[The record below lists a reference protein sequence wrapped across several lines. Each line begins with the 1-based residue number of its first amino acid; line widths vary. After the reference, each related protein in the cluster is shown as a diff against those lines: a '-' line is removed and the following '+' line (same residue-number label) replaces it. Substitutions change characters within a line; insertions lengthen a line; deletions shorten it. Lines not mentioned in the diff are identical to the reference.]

1 MNKIEIIPLG
11 GIGEFGMN
19 CMGIRYDGEM
29 IVVDAGMGFP
39 EETPYGVDISIPNFD
54 FLEEYRDDLTALIL
68 THGHEDHIGAL
79 AYILKKFNL
88 PVYASRFTHALAEKR
103 LEEFDMLDDILL
115 HRVKANDVVE
125 IGNFTVEF
133 IHASHSLVDCFSLA
147 IKTPLGTVIHTGDY
161 KIDDTPV
168 IGKPYDLQTLK
179 RIGDEGVLALLADST
194 NATVP
199 GRTPSE
205 QAVIPAFREI
215 FEETP
220 GRLFVATFSSSIHR
234 LQIVFDL
241 AHEYGRKVC
250 VLGRSMMKNV
260 EIAEEQGL
268 IKIGYGTKIDLG
280 DARALDDDEICYL
293 VTGSQGEN
301 RAALWNMATSTYKG
315 MEIGKGD
322 TVVLSARIIPGNE
335 KNISRLIGHL
345 YKRGANIIEEK
356 RRLVHVSGHASQE
369 DIRIMVETARP
380 KYLVPI
386 HGEYRMLFRH
396 KEFVKNHIAGYSDDN
411 IILIENGDLLEIDDF
426 GARVVEKHELHK
438 TFIDEESL
446 GEVEYDVIRERK
458 RLAYGGAISLVV
470 TVDKATHTLVGE
482 PHISFNG
489 VAGLGGGET
498 LVPMSAKHE
507 LSFAPGGDA
516 DKSLRAPS
524 NGFAA
529 SARQAVA
536 DAVSEMK
543 REQIA
548 DTAVFRE
555 NLRIHLKRFVQNKIG
570 TKPVI
575 VTTVVEV

>member
-1 MNKIEIIPLG
+1 MDKLEIIPLG

-19 CMGIRYDGEM
+19 CMGIRYGDEM
-29 IVVDAGMGFP
+29 IIVDAGMGFP
-39 EETPYGVDISIPNFD
+39 EETPFGVDISIPNFD
-54 FLEEYRDDLTALIL
+54 FLEEYRDDLTALVL
-68 THGHEDHIGAL
+68 THGHEDHVGAL

-88 PVYASRFTHALAEKR
+88 PVYASRFTLALAEKR
-103 LEEFDMLDDILL
+103 LEEFNMLDDVLL
-115 HRVKANDVVE
+115 HRVEAGDTIDV
-125 IGNFTVEF
+125 GNFKIEF

-147 IKTPLGTVIHTGDY
+147 INTPVGTVIHTGDY

-168 IGKPYDLQTLK
+168 IGKPYDLKTLK
-179 RIGDEGVLALLADST
+179 RYGDQGVLALLADST

-215 FEETP
+215 SEEVP

-241 AHEYGRKVC
+241 AHEFGRKVC
-250 VLGRSMMKNV
+250 VLGRSMQKNV

-268 IKIGYGTKIDLG
+268 LKIGYGAQVSLG

-293 VTGSQGEN
+293 VTGSQGET
-301 RAALWNMATSTYKG
+301 RAALWNMATSAYKG
-315 MEIGKGD
+315 MDIGKGD

-380 KYLVPI
+380 RFLVPI

-396 KEFVKNHIAGYSDDN
+396 KEFVKNHVAGYSDDN
-411 IILIENGDLLEIDDF
+411 IILIENGDVLELDEF
-426 GARVVEKHELHK
+426 GARIVEKHELNR

-446 GEVEYDVIRERK
+446 EEIEYDVVRERK
-458 RLAYGGAISLVV
+458 KLAYGGAMSLVV
-470 TVDKATHTLVGE
+470 TIDKKTHQIVGE
-482 PHISFNG
+482 PQITFQG
-489 VAGLGGGET
+489 VAGIDLT
-498 LVPMSAKHE
+498 
-507 LSFAPGGDA
+507 
-516 DKSLRAPS
+516 
-524 NGFAA
+524 NGFAND
-529 SARQAVA
+529 ARQAISEAVA
-536 DAVSEMK
+536 EMK

-548 DTAVFRE
+548 DKAVFKE
-555 NLRIHLKRFVQNKIG
+555 NLRIHLKRFVQKEIH

>member
-1 MNKIEIIPLG
+1 
-11 GIGEFGMN
+11 
-19 CMGIRYDGEM
+19 MGIRYGDEM
-29 IVVDAGMGFP
+29 IIVDAGMGFP
-39 EETPYGVDISIPNFD
+39 EETPFGVDISIPNFD

-79 AYILKKFNL
+79 GYLLKKFNL
-88 PVYASRFTHALAEKR
+88 PVYASRFTLALAEKR
-103 LEEFDMLDDILL
+103 LEEFDMLDDVLL
-115 HRVKANDVVE
+115 HRVKASDIVD
-125 IGNFTVEF
+125 IGAFKVEF

-168 IGKPYDLQTLK
+168 IGPPYDLKTLK
-179 RIGDEGVLALLADST
+179 KYGDEGVLALLADST

-220 GRLFVATFSSSIHR
+220 GRLFVSTFSSSIHR
-234 LQIVFDL
+234 LQIIFDL

-260 EIAEEQGL
+260 EIATEQGL
-268 IKIGYGTKIDLG
+268 IKVGYGTLVDLSE
-280 DARALDDDEICYL
+280 ARAYDDDEICYL

-315 MEIGKGD
+315 IEIEKGD

-335 KNISRLIGHL
+335 RNISRLIGHL

-369 DIRIMVETARP
+369 DIKIMVETARP
-380 KYLVPI
+380 RYLVPI

-396 KEFVKNHIAGYSDDN
+396 KEYVKNHVAGYHDEN
-411 IILIENGDLLEIDDF
+411 IILIENGDLLELDEF
-426 GARVVEKHELHK
+426 GARIVESHELHR

-446 GEVEYDVIRERK
+446 GEIEYDVIRERK
-458 RLAYGGAISLVV
+458 KLAYGGAVSLVV
-470 TVDKATHTLVGE
+470 TVNKATHQLVGE
-482 PHISFNG
+482 PQISFNG
-489 VAGLGGGET
+489 VAGLDLT
-498 LVPMSAKHE
+498 
-507 LSFAPGGDA
+507 
-516 DKSLRAPS
+516 
-524 NGFAA
+524 NGFTSDAREAISAA
-529 SARQAVA
+529 VG
-536 DAVSEMK
+536 EMK
-543 REQIA
+543 RDQVA
-548 DTAVFRE
+548 DKTVFKE
-555 NLRIHLKRFVQNKIG
+555 NLRIHLKRFVQKELG

-575 VTTVVEV
+575 VTTIVEV

>member
-1 MNKIEIIPLG
+1 
-11 GIGEFGMN
+11 MN
-19 CMGIRYDGEM
+19 CMGVRYGDEM
-29 IVVDAGMGFP
+29 IVIDAGMGFP

-68 THGHEDHIGAL
+68 THGHEDHVGAL
-79 AYILKKFNL
+79 AYILKKFNI
-88 PVYASRFTHALAEKR
+88 PVYGSRFTLALAEKR
-103 LEEFDMLDDILL
+103 LDEFRMLDDVLL
-115 HRVKANDVVE
+115 HRVRANDVIDV
-125 IGNFTVEF
+125 GNFKVEF

-147 IKTPLGTVIHTGDY
+147 IRTPVGTLIHTGDY

-168 IGKPYDLQTLK
+168 IGAPYDLKTL
-179 RIGDEGVLALLADST
+179 RRYGDEGVLALLGDST

-220 GRLFVATFSSSIHR
+220 GRLFVSTFSSSLHR
-234 LQIVFDL
+234 LQIIFDL

-250 VLGRSMMKNV
+250 VLGRSMIKNV

-268 IKIGYGTKIDLG
+268 LKIAHGSLISMG

-293 VTGSQGEN
+293 ATGSQGES

-315 MEIGKGD
+315 LEIEKGD

-369 DIRIMVETARP
+369 DIKIMVETSRP
-380 KYLVPI
+380 KFVVPI

-396 KEFVKNHIAGYSDDN
+396 KEYVKNHVAGYSDDN
-411 IILIENGDLLEIDDF
+411 IPLIENGDVLEIDEF
-426 GARVVEKHELHK
+426 GARIVEKHELHK
-438 TFIDEESL
+438 TFIDEESM
-446 GEVEYDVIRERK
+446 GEIEYDVVRERK
-458 RLAYGGAISLVV
+458 KLAYGGAVSLVV
-470 TVDKATHTLVGE
+470 TIDKATHQIKGE
-482 PHISFNG
+482 PQITFQG
-489 VAGLGGGET
+489 VAGLDPT
-498 LVPMSAKHE
+498 
-507 LSFAPGGDA
+507 
-516 DKSLRAPS
+516 

-529 SARQAVA
+529 EARQAVA
-536 DAVSEMK
+536 EAISEMK
-543 REQIA
+543 RDQIA
-548 DTAVFRE
+548 DKTVFKE
-555 NLRIHLKRFVQNKIG
+555 NLRIHLKRFVQKEIR

-575 VTTVVEV
+575 VTTIVEV

>member
-1 MNKIEIIPLG
+1 VNKIEIIPLG

-19 CMGIRYDGEM
+19 CMGIRYGDEM

-39 EETPYGVDISIPNFD
+39 EETPFGVDISIPNFD
-54 FLEEYRDDLTALIL
+54 FLEEYRDDLTAIIL

-79 AYILKKFNL
+79 SYILRKFNL

-103 LEEFDMLDDILL
+103 LEEFGMLEDVLL

-125 IGNFTVEF
+125 IGSFKIEF

-147 IKTPLGTVIHTGDY
+147 IRTPLGTLIHTGDY

-168 IGKPYDLQTLK
+168 IGAPYDLKTLK
-179 RIGDEGVLALLADST
+179 KYGDEGVLALLGDST

-220 GRLFVATFSSSIHR
+220 GRLFVSTFSSSLHR
-234 LQIVFDL
+234 LQIIFDI

-250 VLGRSMMKNV
+250 VLGRSMQKNV

-268 IKIGYGTKIDLG
+268 LKILG
-280 DARALDDDEICYL
+280 DTMVPLSEARAYDNDELCFL
-293 VTGSQGEN
+293 VTGSQGEM
-301 RAALWNMATSTYKG
+301 RAALWNLATSTYKG
-315 MEIGKGD
+315 LEIEKGD

-335 KNISRLIGHL
+335 RNISRLIGHL

-380 KYLVPI
+380 RFLVPV

-396 KEFVKNHIAGYSDDN
+396 KEYVKNHVAGYDDDN
-411 IILIENGDLLEIDDF
+411 IILIENGDLLEMDEF
-426 GARVVEKHELHK
+426 GARIVSSHEMHK
-438 TFIDEESL
+438 TFIDEESMEEL
-446 GEVEYDVIRERK
+446 DYDVIRERK
-458 RLAYGGAISLVV
+458 RLAYGGALSLVV
-470 TVDKATHTLVGE
+470 SIDRKEHKLVGD
-482 PHISFNG
+482 PHVTFNG
-489 VAGLGGGET
+489 VAGLNP
-498 LVPMSAKHE
+498 L
-507 LSFAPGGDA
+507 
-516 DKSLRAPS
+516 

-529 SARQAVA
+529 EARRTVIEAIA
-536 DAVSEMK
+536 EMK
-543 REQIA
+543 PAQIA
-548 DTAVFRE
+548 DKAVFRE
-555 NLRIHLKRFVQNKIG
+555 NLRLHMKRFVQKELG

-575 VTTVVEV
+575 VTTIVEV

>member
-19 CMGIRYDGEM
+19 CMGIRYADEM

-39 EETPYGVDISIPNFD
+39 EETPFGVDISIPNFD
-54 FLEEYRDDLTALIL
+54 FLEEYRDDLTAIIL

-79 AYILKKFNL
+79 TYILKKFNV
-88 PVYASRFTHALAEKR
+88 PVYASRFTIGLAEKR
-103 LEEFDMLDDILL
+103 LEEHGMLNEVLI
-115 HRVKANDVVE
+115 HRVRAKDVIDV
-125 IGNFTVEF
+125 GHFKVEF

-147 IKTPLGTVIHTGDY
+147 IHTPLGTIIHTGDY

-168 IGKPYDLQTLK
+168 IGKPYDLEALK
-179 RIGDEGVLALLADST
+179 RIGDEGVLLLLGDST

-215 FEETP
+215 FEQTE
-220 GRLFVATFSSSIHR
+220 GRLFVSTFSSSLHR
-234 LQIVFDL
+234 LQIIFDI

-250 VLGRSMMKNV
+250 VCGRSMQKNV
-260 EIAEEQGL
+260 ELAEEQGL
-268 IKIGYGTKIDLG
+268 LKISHGTMIDLG
-280 DARALDDDEICYL
+280 GSRALDDDEICYL

-301 RAALWNMATSTYKG
+301 RAALWNLATSTYKG
-315 MEIGKGD
+315 MEIEKGD

-369 DIRIMVETARP
+369 DIKIMVETARP
-380 KYLVPI
+380 KFLVPI

-396 KEFVKNHIAGYSDDN
+396 KEYVKNHVAGYNDDN
-411 IILIENGDLLEIDDF
+411 IILIENGEVLEVDEFAAKIVD
-426 GARVVEKHELHK
+426 KHELHK

-446 GEVEYDVIRERK
+446 GEIEYDIVRERK
-458 RLAYGGAISLVV
+458 KLAYGGAVSLVV
-470 TVDKATHTLVGE
+470 TIDKATHQLAGE
-482 PHISFNG
+482 PLITFNG
-489 VAGLGGGET
+489 VAGLE
-498 LVPMSAKHE
+498 S
-507 LSFAPGGDA
+507 
-516 DKSLRAPS
+516 S

-529 SARQAVA
+529 NARTAIA
-536 DAVSEMK
+536 TAIEDMK
-543 REQIA
+543 REHIV
-548 DTAVFRE
+548 DRNFFKE
-555 NLRIHLKRFVQNKIG
+555 NLRIILKRFVQQKLG

-575 VTTVVEV
+575 VTTVVEI

>member
-1 MNKIEIIPLG
+1 LNRLEVIPLG

-19 CMGIRYDGEM
+19 CMGIRYDDEM
-29 IVVDAGMGFP
+29 IIVDAGMGFP
-39 EETPYGVDISIPNFD
+39 EETPFGVDISIPNFD
-54 FLEEYRDDLTALIL
+54 FLEEYRDDITAVIL

-79 AYILKKFNL
+79 AYILRKFNV

-103 LEEFDMLDDILL
+103 LIEFDMLGDVLL
-115 HRVKANDVVE
+115 HRMDPKDIVE
-125 IGNFTVEF
+125 IGPFKIEF

-147 IKTPLGTVIHTGDY
+147 IETPIGTVIHTGDY

-168 IGKPYDLQTLK
+168 VGPTYDLTTLRK
-179 RIGDEGVLALLADST
+179 YGDRGVLALLGDST

-215 FEETP
+215 FEESE

-234 LQIVFDL
+234 IQVLFNL
-241 AHEYGRKVC
+241 AYEYGRKVC
-250 VLGRSMMKNV
+250 VLGRSMMRNV
-260 EIAEEQGL
+260 EVAEELGL
-268 IKIGYGTKIDLG
+268 LKIRDGEQISLG
-280 DARALDDDEICYL
+280 EARAYDDDEICYI
-293 VTGSQGEN
+293 VTGSQGES

-315 MEIGKGD
+315 IEIGKGD

-380 KYLVPI
+380 KYLIPI

-396 KEFVKNHIAGYSDDN
+396 KEYVKNHVAGYDDDN
-411 IILIENGDLLEIDDF
+411 IILIENGDVLELDEF

-446 GEVEYDVIRERK
+446 EEIEYDIVRERK
-458 RLAYGGAISLVV
+458 RLAYGGTISLVV
-470 TVDKATHTLVGE
+470 TVDRTTHEMVGD
-482 PHISFNG
+482 PHITFNG
-489 VAGLGGGET
+489 VAGLDPT
-498 LVPMSAKHE
+498 
-507 LSFAPGGDA
+507 
-516 DKSLRAPS
+516 
-524 NGFAA
+524 NGFGEFARKAISAA
-529 SARQAVA
+529 VI
-536 DAVSEMK
+536 EMK

-548 DTAVFRE
+548 DRAVFRE
-555 NLRIHLKRFVQNKIG
+555 NLRLHLKRVVQKAIG

-575 VTTVVEV
+575 VTTVVEI